1 MLSFETE
8 ERLILFT
15 LRLSKRE
22 HVAVITPAGWEHY
35 KRFPSK
41 RVQARVKRYLRWRQ
55 AFLRY
60 HARKKK

>member
-22 HVAVITPAGWEHY
+22 HVAVITPIGRRYYWT
-35 KRFPSK
+35 FPSK
-41 RVQARVKRYLRWRQ
+41 RVLARFIRHYRWRR